1 MVFLFTGGLIAVAA
15 ILVYLFWP
23 SGPKPAAN
31 VNANRPGSAL
41 APSPAANVNAP
52 SPPRPASE
60 AEKAATLPKTIAVSF
75 AERIDSYS
83 SQSGLKNLDDVAL
96 LVTPATWNFING
108 DYRARLIK
116 TFPPKNAYLGV
127 SARVVSA
134 KQVSFDGQSA
144 DYLLGMQEVWSGATA
159 ATKYPTMEVTLEK
172 DGDNWLVNNF
182 KWQ

>member
-1 MVFLFTGGLIAVAA
+1 VAA

-31 VNANRPGSAL
+31 TNANQPANALPVTPTASVNANVPSA
-41 APSPAANVNAP
+41 
-52 SPPRPASE
+52 PRPASD
-60 AEKAATLPKTIAVSF
+60 AEKAATLPKTIAISF
-75 AERIDSYS
+75 AERVDSYS

-96 LVTPATWNFING
+96 LVTADTWKFING
-108 DYRARLIK
+108 DYRARLVK

-127 SARVVSA
+127 SAHVVSV
-134 KQVSFDGQSA
+134 KQVSFDGKSA
-144 DYLLGMQEVWSGATA
+144 DYLLSMQEVWSGTMTV
-159 ATKYPTMEVTLEK
+159 TKYPTMEITLEK